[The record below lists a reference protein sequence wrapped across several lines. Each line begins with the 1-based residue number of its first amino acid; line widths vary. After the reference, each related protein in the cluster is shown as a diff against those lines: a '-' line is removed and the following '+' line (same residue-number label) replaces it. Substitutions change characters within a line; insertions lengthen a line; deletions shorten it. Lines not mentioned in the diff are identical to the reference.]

1 MPGGKVISFLPYHHA
16 FGFVTSA
23 LKPYYYHNRTFIS
36 GSLKHLLEDFKTSE
50 PDTVF
55 AVPMVVETLYRQIW
69 RQARRQKSDK
79 KLRVGIKLSNGMQKM
94 GIDWRKKLFDSVLKE
109 FGGNLQ
115 FIICGGAH
123 LDVKYIEWFRS
134 IGIEVLNGYGITECS
149 PVVAV
154 NRPHFKRDGSVG
166 QLCRGV
172 RVDTVEEE
180 IVVSGDIVMKGYYKD
195 RKATEEVLKNGRF
208 YTGDLGYVDDDGFL
222 WITGR
227 KKDLII
233 LSNGENISPDEIE
246 GVLKRDK
253 GVAETVVY
261 ESNNRIIASIYPNEG
276 YMGDQDYFDEL
287 IYEYNKDKPKN
298 RQIALVKLRTKEFPR
313 NNNTKIMRKQVI
325 EEDASEE

>member
-1 MPGGKVISFLPYHHA
+1 MD
-16 FGFVTSA
+16 
-23 LKPYYYHNRTFIS
+23 
-36 GSLKHLLEDFKTSE
+36 DFKVTK
-50 PDTVF
+50 PHTVF

-69 RQARRQKSDK
+69 RTARREKRD
-79 KLRVGIKLSNGMQKM
+79 GILKFGIRLSNGASKIGLDM
-94 GIDWRKKLFDSVLKE
+94 RSKLFKSLQNE
-109 FGGNLQ
+109 FGGKLEY
-115 FIICGGAH
+115 IICGGAR
-123 LDVKYIEWFRS
+123 LEPQYVKWFRS
-134 IGIEVLNGYGITECS
+134 IGVEVLNGYGITECS

-166 QLCRGV
+166 QICRGV

-195 RKATEEVLKNGRF
+195 RKATEEVLRNGRF

-233 LSNGENISPDEIE
+233 LSNGENVSPDEIE

-313 NNNTKIMRKQVI
+313 NNNTKILRKKVI
-325 EEDASEE
+325 EEEESEE

>member
-1 MPGGKVISFLPYHHA
+1 VRG
-16 FGFVTSA
+16 
-23 LKPYYYHNRTFIS
+23 
-36 GSLKHLLEDFKTSE
+36 
-50 PDTVF
+50 
-55 AVPMVVETLYRQIW
+55 
-69 RQARRQKSDK
+69 
-79 KLRVGIKLSNGMQKM
+79 
-94 GIDWRKKLFDSVLKE
+94 KLFKSLQNE
-109 FGGNLQ
+109 FGGKLEY
-115 FIICGGAH
+115 IICGGAR
-123 LDVKYIEWFRS
+123 LEPQYVKWFRS
-134 IGIEVLNGYGITECS
+134 IGVEVLNGYGITECS

-166 QLCRGV
+166 QICRGV
-172 RVDTVEEE
+172 RIDTVEEE

-233 LSNGENISPDEIE
+233 LSNGENVSPDEIE

-253 GVAETVVY
+253 GVSEVVVY